1 MAHRGIFRS
10 TAASSVCGG
19 ALIAILLFH
28 PTFAATHEQIIA
40 KCRESARPQ
49 VVACMQGKRG
59 TGDRESN
66 LAACRASVGR
76 PIVHACVVREEQREA
91 AGKPPPAAPKDETA
105 IAPNDAGPIQPTFV
119 TPPRTIADITA
130 ILDSEKPD
138 DAKIAERK
146 ANADAP
152 PPNNASAAKLAQF
165 YYDRGNAR
173 ALLARNKEALADG
186 LQALAVGKGAIEFRQ
201 VSRIR
206 QFVALRYRALGDPKQ
221 AITAF
226 DSIVREG
233 NQPALRGTMINAL
246 ANIAGTLVSMGDVS
260 QATTYAG
267 RVEALVQE
275 GRGSPNPN
283 WRRSYSIYGHSWE
296 GDAEAVRGMV
306 FEARGQYAEAE
317 AAYRRAEAFRRAAL
331 KDLPRF
337 EHPPPPE
344 QMMLAA
350 DRALLSVAR
359 NETKQG
365 RLSEAEADA
374 RRALLGVLKQQG
386 KYNPVTASFIVGLAG
401 ILVEQGRYQE
411 AEKLARS
418 ALNVQRTLGIGDEAP
433 ESASILSQLGDI
445 LVLQRKTKD
454 AAVVYA
460 ELDRAI
466 ARWTPAR
473 REAVELNGSRIV
485 ALYASG
491 QIEAGIAAAEE
502 LVKRQIAR
510 TGEKSFDTAAARGVL
525 AVGYARAGRD
535 ADAIHEF
542 KAAIPVMMTAARETS
557 DDDDPTVVAARSV
570 RLQRIVEAYIGV
582 LARGANTSN
591 EIAVETFALA
601 DAVRGHSVQKALADS
616 SARMVAKDATLAELV
631 RTEQDRAKQISAQL
645 GALNNL
651 LTLPSEQRDEQSVR
665 AINAA
670 IEKLRA
676 DRKAA
681 RREINRRFPSYADLI
696 DPKPPS
702 VDEIK
707 ATLRPG
713 EALLSFYFGQN
724 ASFVWAVPKEGT
736 VAFASVPV
744 TAGELETQVRRLRE
758 ALEPQITMVSEI
770 PPFDL
775 ALAYELYGLLL
786 KPVEASWKPEK
797 SLIVVTN
804 GALGELPRASC
815 RRRRRRSMLTP
826 NRCLPAIAMFPGLP
840 APMR

>member
-1 MAHRGIFRS
+1 MIRRLTFRF
-10 TAASSVCGG
+10 TASSFAS

-91 AGKPPPAAPKDETA
+91 AGKAPPAAPKDETA

-119 TPPRTIADITA
+119 APPRTIADITA

-221 AITAF
+221 AIAVF

-331 KDLPRF
+331 KDLPQF

-350 DRALLSVAR
+350 DRTLLSVAR

-365 RLSEAEADA
+365 RLSEAEAM
-374 RRALLGVLKQQG
+374 R
-386 KYNPVTASFIVGLAG
+386 
-401 ILVEQGRYQE
+401 
-411 AEKLARS
+411 
-418 ALNVQRTLGIGDEAP
+418 
-433 ESASILSQLGDI
+433 
-445 LVLQRKTKD
+445 
-454 AAVVYA
+454 
-460 ELDRAI
+460 
-466 ARWTPAR
+466 
-473 REAVELNGSRIV
+473 
-485 ALYASG
+485 
-491 QIEAGIAAAEE
+491 
-502 LVKRQIAR
+502 
-510 TGEKSFDTAAARGVL
+510 AARCL
-525 AVGYARAGRD
+525 EY
-535 ADAIHEF
+535 
-542 KAAIPVMMTAARETS
+542 S
-557 DDDDPTVVAARSV
+557 
-570 RLQRIVEAYIGV
+570 
-582 LARGANTSN
+582 SN
-591 EIAVETFALA
+591 
-601 DAVRGHSVQKALADS
+601 
-616 SARMVAKDATLAELV
+616 
-631 RTEQDRAKQISAQL
+631 
-645 GALNNL
+645 
-651 LTLPSEQRDEQSVR
+651 
-665 AINAA
+665 
-670 IEKLRA
+670 
-676 DRKAA
+676 
-681 RREINRRFPSYADLI
+681 
-696 DPKPPS
+696 
-702 VDEIK
+702 
-707 ATLRPG
+707 
-713 EALLSFYFGQN
+713 
-724 ASFVWAVPKEGT
+724 
-736 VAFASVPV
+736 
-744 TAGELETQVRRLRE
+744 
-758 ALEPQITMVSEI
+758 
-770 PPFDL
+770 
-775 ALAYELYGLLL
+775 
-786 KPVEASWKPEK
+786 
-797 SLIVVTN
+797 
-804 GALGELPRASC
+804 RASTI
-815 RRRRRRSMLTP
+815 R
-826 NRCLPAIAMFPGLP
+826 
-840 APMR
+840 